1 VGGQVW
7 DPEGST
13 ATWDMKLGRS
23 IDAQEEDISTK
34 NGIDWRA
41 SDEPPSQPKLGIG
54 VCDFSLGRHLS

>member
-34 NGIDWRA
+34 NGIDWRR
-41 SDEPPSQPKLGIG
+41 SDDPPPPSPSQSWGLVSVVFP
-54 VCDFSLGRHLS
+54 